1 MTTTLVKSYAD
12 GTLEMFSDSLTLALK
27 RQVETESQQ
36 ILDFLN
42 TGLEALNARIALRS
56 TP

>member
-1 MTTTLVKSYAD
+1 MDCFTVTTTLVKSYAD

-36 ILDFLN
+36 ILDFLPP
-42 TGLEALNARIALRS
+42 S
-56 TP
+56 